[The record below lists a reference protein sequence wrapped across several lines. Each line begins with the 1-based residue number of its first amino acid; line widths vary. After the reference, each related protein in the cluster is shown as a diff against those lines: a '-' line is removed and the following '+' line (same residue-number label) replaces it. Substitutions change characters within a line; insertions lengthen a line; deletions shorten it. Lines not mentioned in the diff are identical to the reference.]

1 MSTDSMLFL
10 LCCTVRNQAEMFRA
24 KTGVVLSG
32 RLSRPPG
39 FVEFV
44 AVCAPALPIKCTL
57 FSMWFRRRTVLW
69 ASTRSAHHMTV
80 WWYVFCRILRGSLCS
95 NVDGE
100 RSYFLCTLMANKL
113 VCNDV
118 FLTCFPPCDVWFY
131 ARFAVP
137 VCSLFRG
144 RFWCHFDVI
153 LWVKFLLFR
162 RLFVSFSEP
171 LPTYYRVRNKR
182 HLSAHFMMCSTK

>member
-1 MSTDSMLFL
+1 
-10 LCCTVRNQAEMFRA
+10 
-24 KTGVVLSG
+24 
-32 RLSRPPG
+32 
-39 FVEFV
+39 
-44 AVCAPALPIKCTL
+44 
-57 FSMWFRRRTVLW
+57 MWFRRRTVLW

-118 FLTCFPPCDVWFY
+118 FLTCVSRWVVWFY

-144 RFWCHFDVI
+144 RFWCHFDVN

-182 HLSAHFMMCSTK
+182 HLSAHFMMCSTKWRRRSTHTHTYVQWHIVVHEIKSSQLWCEQSKNHFIV